1 MREAGFH
8 HPLCGIVDN
17 NGKLPIKLCCIVGM
31 REGSISDACKNCHEM
46 QTENCTMLALDQ
58 RVVDF
63 SMIEYTFEVIVT
75 Q

>member
-1 MREAGFH
+1 MGLLITMASYQSSFVVLLECVKEVF
-8 HPLCGIVDN
+8 LMTV
-17 NGKLPIKLCCIVGM
+17 
-31 REGSISDACKNCHEM
+31 KNCHEM